1 MAIRGEGIYINTI
14 SGGIVNFGG
23 AVYISPISITNN
35 LSGSGSSNS
44 GGKINGT
51 GGTSSLGMPLTKAN
65 EEAADHSPS
74 HSEAILPSV
83 RGT

>member
-35 LSGSGSSNS
+35 QSGSGSSNS
-44 GGKINGT
+44 GGEIYGT
-51 GGTSSLGMPLTKAN
+51 GDTSALHMPQTQAN
-65 EEAADHSPS
+65 EEAVNHSPS
-74 HSEAILPSV
+74 QSKSILPSV

>member
-44 GGKINGT
+44 GGEINGT
-51 GGTSSLGMPLTKAN
+51 ADTSALGSPLTQMN
-65 EEAADHSPS
+65 EQAADHSPHYS
-74 HSEAILPSV
+74 KSNLPSV